1 MIAYESHF
9 IFHSVNKSVDEFGLV
24 EEGAGVADNLLDM
37 RLFLLCKLTGVELSF
52 EQDYSKPVEQVYLL
66 SVIFVVDS
74 CAESFDQWAHYEMLD
89 FSFQVREVFDRV
101 KDELHELAC

>member
-9 IFHSVNKSVDEFGLV
+9 IFHSVNESMDEFGLV

-52 EQDYSKPVEQVYLL
+52 EQDYS
-66 SVIFVVDS
+66 
-74 CAESFDQWAHYEMLD
+74 
-89 FSFQVREVFDRV
+89 
-101 KDELHELAC
+101 